1 MGWCV
6 KYLELYDKYALE
18 LATLSSW
25 RWVSDVSPRGVML
38 DPMGERYP
46 PPWLYTYRKADA
58 VFKLKNKLKQQM
70 WDQKKEWMLNVQIY
84 TYALKFDLWVAYS
97 KLVVYALLKLAPTM
111 SWMCVNVCV
120 GRVGTGEGTLE
131 VDFTGVFPWKETLRS
146 AVVCVSLSCS
156 RGETGT
162 SCASCGRLRIQGRE
176 E

>member
-1 MGWCV
+1 MTSTHWSWRHSHHEGGSLMCHQEEWCLTQWARDTHLHDCTPTG
-6 KYLELYDKYALE
+6 KQMQY
-18 LATLSSW
+18 SSW
-25 RWVSDVSPRGVML
+25 KTSWSSKC
-38 DPMGERYP
+38 EI
-46 PPWLYTYRKADA
+46 
-58 VFKLKNKLKQQM
+58 
-70 WDQKKEWMLNVQIY
+70 KKKRMLNVQIY

-97 KLVVYALLKLAPTM
+97 KLVVYALLKLAPKM

-131 VDFTGVFPWKETLRS
+131 VDFTGVFPWKERLRS